1 MGFQGQGQQSPCPLE
16 FQPELKNTNPGKKR
30 KQEGQ
35 MNVWKE
41 KSNHCL
47 PLALSSFVPDTL
59 VEQPAPDP
67 GLSLSPESI
76 TSRWCPS
83 PGQDRPVAGDTEA
96 KETPASI
103 LSGHLAALDAHQAWT

>member
-1 MGFQGQGQQSPCPLE
+1 
-16 FQPELKNTNPGKKR
+16 
-30 KQEGQ
+30 

-76 TSRWCPS
+76 TGRWCPS